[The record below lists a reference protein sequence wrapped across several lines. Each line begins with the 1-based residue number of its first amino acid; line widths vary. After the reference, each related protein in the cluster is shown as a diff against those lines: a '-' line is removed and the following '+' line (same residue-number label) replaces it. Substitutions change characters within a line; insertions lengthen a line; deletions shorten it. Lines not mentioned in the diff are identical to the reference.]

1 MKKKSGIEDHLERLG
16 HKTVW
21 NSFTEFISMFVNNI
35 FRVFIISLL
44 KNYAFLAFSRNWCL
58 GSFLTLCPTMSLGWR
73 RRLHWLP
80 RPQNKPQN
88 LAPSSIFL
96 HGPAFLSNQNQWS
109 TLDISWASYLQL
121 LTLTLTLILVLVSVT
136 DATTR
141 NQFTKPWSLLQP
153 LSTVHSLRD
162 EAARKKM
169 FLEVWIYLKLLWS
182 NTQRPKYIN
191 NLDFWQLYV
200 GNLWSNLRWQQLPCQ
215 DQTSIY
221 CCIHSL

>member
-141 NQFTKPWSLLQP
+141 NQFTKPWSLLLLP
-153 LSTVHSLRD
+153 LSTVHALRD
-162 EAARKKM
+162 EAARKKC
-169 FLEVWIYLKLLWS
+169 FLKSEFI
-182 NTQRPKYIN
+182 
-191 NLDFWQLYV
+191 
-200 GNLWSNLRWQQLPCQ
+200 
-215 DQTSIY
+215 
-221 CCIHSL
+221 

>member
-58 GSFLTLCPTMSLGWR
+58 GSFLTLCPTMSLGWLW
-73 RRLHWLP
+73 RLHWLP

-109 TLDISWASYLQL
+109 TLDISPE
-121 LTLTLTLILVLVSVT
+121 LTLTLTIILALLSVT
-136 DATTR
+136 DLTT
-141 NQFTKPWSLLQP
+141 NQFTKPRSPEFIFSEMKLQEN
-153 LSTVHSLRD
+153 SS
-162 EAARKKM
+162 
-169 FLEVWIYLKLLWS
+169 
-182 NTQRPKYIN
+182 
-191 NLDFWQLYV
+191 
-200 GNLWSNLRWQQLPCQ
+200 
-215 DQTSIY
+215 
-221 CCIHSL
+221 